1 MAPLRVVLVLRIAPL
16 LLVACGLV
24 EAAPL
29 VAPSG
34 PVAPSGLAA
43 TMDPGEGAIVHDDGL
58 RRSPPPE
65 ALRRRV
71 YSVVPSFVRWSWRAE
86 LSFPVDRVALVGSPP
101 PLPGQRFVLF
111 DEGGPF
117 GLVEAT
123 GERCPPGHDDCVV
136 CEVDDPARRHWARY
150 VGAPPPGPPRWGY
163 ALGPFAAGEP
173 LPEPRS
179 VEGSWQSRGLW
190 RLRAEADLDGDG
202 TVDRVRAL
210 HDCRPGRPNHPR
222 CRMQAETWRLHDGRW
237 FAEPR
242 LLSSPTPMH
251 LLSLGLPEVFP
262 GARSAMIVSWFDGF
276 DGVEPPGDYA
286 IVTRR
291 GVAGMLRHVDGAPAW
306 CLIDGDRCQD
316 LDRLVRTKQRL
327 PEWALVVGPV
337 PAGVR
342 LRVRRTFDVKSW
354 WSGWGVPMLVVER
367 DDGRRW
373 VVTVH
378 SCQEVAADGVESHN
392 CHEVREDGG
401 GPAVRWLTMSERP
414 GNDPVC
420 GRLAEPPPSR

>member
-262 GARSAMIVSWFDGF
+262 GGEVCDDRVVVRRVRRGRAARRLRDRDASRRGGNAPACGRSASLVPYRWGSMSGPR
-276 DGVEPPGDYA
+276 PPGAYEA
-286 IVTRR
+286 
-291 GVAGMLRHVDGAPAW
+291 A
-306 CLIDGDRCQD
+306 
-316 LDRLVRTKQRL
+316 
-327 PEWALVVGPV
+327 
-337 PAGVR
+337 PAGVGAR
-342 LRVRRTFDVKSW
+342 RRSRARRGPIARAKDLRRKE
-354 WSGWGVPMLVVER
+354 LVVR
-367 DDGRRW
+367 VGCADARGGAGRRSP
-373 VVTVH
+373 V
-378 SCQEVAADGVESHN
+378 G
-392 CHEVREDGG
+392 CHCTFVPGG
-401 GPAVRWLTMSERP
+401 RRRRRRIPQLP
-414 GNDPVC
+414 
-420 GRLAEPPPSR
+420 